1 MRTGC
6 AQRRILKMSDEGCLA
21 TRAARKSTAMIE
33 AIRFGRITIEGRTY
47 HQDVL
52 IHPDRRVTDGWWR
65 RQGHR
70 LVLGDLVDLL
80 ASQPEIIVA
89 GTGIYGRMRPD
100 PNLFRTLEDR
110 NIELVALPT
119 EEAVVHFNRI
129 FENRRTAG
137 GFHLTC

>member
-1 MRTGC
+1 
-6 AQRRILKMSDEGCLA
+6 
-21 TRAARKSTAMIE
+21 MIE
-33 AIRFGRITIEGRTY
+33 SIAFGRITVNGRTY

-52 IHPDRRVTDGWWR
+52 VYPDGSVTDGWWR

-70 LVLGDLVDLL
+70 LVLGDLVNLL
-80 ASQPEIIVA
+80 DSQPDIIVA

-100 PNLFRTLEDR
+100 PSLFEALADR
-110 NIELVALPT
+110 NIELVTLPS

-129 FENRRTAG
+129 FANQKTAG

>member
-1 MRTGC
+1 MLLPAGNALPAGGNRYVHT
-6 AQRRILKMSDEGCLA
+6 
-21 TRAARKSTAMIE
+21 MIE
-33 AIRFGRITIEGRTY
+33 SIAFGRITVNGRTY

-52 IHPDRRVTDGWWR
+52 IYPDGSVIDGWWR

-70 LVLGDLVDLL
+70 LVLGDLIDLL

-100 PNLFRTLEDR
+100 PTLFQALANR
-110 NIELVALPT
+110 NIELVTLPS
-119 EEAVVHFNRI
+119 EEAAAHFNRI
-129 FENRRTAG
+129 VANQKTAG